1 MLLLLL
7 LLLLLLPDVVQND
20 TGSPNWKQPSE
31 HWNAKPFKA
40 LIPPRFG
47 WRYGA
52 SSDGGLKSKL
62 RLQDQQY
69 FQHFGCLLSSDEL
82 TVETRNEWTELL
94 AVVSMRSPKQKRKV
108 SAANSTDIEKDTRQN
123 KRKNSNETKRNET
136 KRLLMGELLGARRFA
151 YQIFTSH
158 FIKPRWS
165 IFSSLLADS
174 ASSDFPL
181 FLSGVFTV
189 RKIWQR
195 WNVPLISRKDDG
207 IRKKKEKSRHIIK

>member
-1 MLLLLL
+1 MLL

-52 SSDGGLKSKL
+52 SSDGGLKSIL

-82 TVETRNEWTELL
+82 TVETRNEWSELL
-94 AVVSMRSPKQKRKV
+94 AVVSVRSPKQKRKV

-123 KRKNSNETKRNET
+123 KRKNSNETKRNEAT
-136 KRLLMGELLGARRFA
+136 ADGRITGGAAICLPDFYEPLYQAKMKHLQLAIGWQCQFGFSAVFIRRFHCQKNMA
-151 YQIFTSH
+151 TL
-158 FIKPRWS
+158 KRA
-165 IFSSLLADS
+165 LD
-174 ASSDFPL
+174 
-181 FLSGVFTV
+181 
-189 RKIWQR
+189 
-195 WNVPLISRKDDG
+195 
-207 IRKKKEKSRHIIK
+207 